1 MIVGRT
7 RYIIKNGI
15 VGRLGRIVSKDR
27 YFGED
32 ALLNEEYVRE
42 YGAVALSYVDMF
54 VLDRE
59 VLHEVLAGGAWPNI
73 KVRSAHG
80 GVFAYVCVLVRAG
93 LRVCAC
99 VCLMRA
105 RGVCVR
111 VSHVCAWCVCACAYE
126 HVLLCVFL

>member
-1 MIVGRT
+1 
-7 RYIIKNGI
+7 
-15 VGRLGRIVSKDR
+15 VSKDR

-54 VLDRE
+54 VLDRD

-80 GVFAYVCVLVRAG
+80 GYVCLCAQGIHICVFVRAG
-93 LRVCAC
+93 H
-99 VCLMRA
+99 M
-105 RGVCVR
+105 CVR
-111 VSHVCAWCVCACAYE
+111 VSHACAWCVCI
-126 HVLLCVFL
+126 